1 MDAHVTGLPDSRK
14 NTACTYDLV
23 GNLAAYGYPIV
34 VKHSRTYNAL
44 NRLTSLAVATGIG
57 GSVALASFDYTLNPA
72 GQRTNLV
79 ESLNTQPSTLNQAY
93 VCPHSGRKR
102 RVFIFRQGRWPQW
115 HRTTPLFSRDAGR
128 RPPWPRKAGF
138 SSVGRACGHTGVT
151 SLRRQGR
158 FALVRRLYVP
168 VMARMAS

>member
-115 HRTTPLFSRDAGR
+115 HRTTPLFPVVPGAARLGVVRSGFLPSAGLAATLASHRCDAR
-128 RPPWPRKAGF
+128 AVLHW
-138 SSVGRACGHTGVT
+138 SVGSR
-151 SLRRQGR
+151 SR
-158 FALVRRLYVP
+158 
-168 VMARMAS
+168 